1 MKPKIAIIVCGLS
14 ENRQFVTNSYVQAVR
29 YSGGLP
35 LIIPLVKSNIA
46 IKEYI
51 SLCDGFLF
59 CGGGDITPLLFGQEP
74 VDKLGETNITLDI
87 FQLRFMRH
95 VLLSGKPVLAICR
108 GMQLLNVACNGTIC
122 QDISLKQKDYINHMQ
137 QSSSRK
143 DISHKVI
150 MKSGTLLHRLIGK
163 IVYTNSYHHQTID
176 LLGKGLI
183 ASAHTSDGL
192 IEGIEQ
198 TDSPF
203 AVGVQWHPEAMY
215 RSTPAMRKLF
225 SAFIHTSRLMSE

>member
-1 MKPKIAIIVCGLS
+1 MKPKIAIIVCGIS
-14 ENRQFVTNSYVQAVR
+14 ENRQFVTNAYIQAVR

-35 LIIPLVKSNIA
+35 LVVPLVKSNTA
-46 IKEYI
+46 IREYI

-74 VDKLGETNITLDI
+74 LDKLGETDITLDI

-95 VLLSGKPVLAICR
+95 TLLSRKPILAICR

-122 QDISLKQKDYINHMQ
+122 QDISLRQKDFINHMQ
-137 QSSSRK
+137 QSSRK

-150 MKSGTLLHRLIGK
+150 VKSGTILHRLIGK
-163 IVYTNSYHHQTID
+163 IIYTNSFHHQAIEQ
-176 LLGKGLI
+176 LGKGLL
-183 ASAHTSDGL
+183 ASAHTSDGI
-192 IEGIEQ
+192 IEGIEL
-198 TDSPF
+198 TDYSF
-203 AVGVQWHPEAMY
+203 GIGVQWHPEAMY

-225 SAFIHTSRLMSE
+225 SSFIHTSRLMCE

>member
-1 MKPKIAIIVCGLS
+1 MKPKIAIIVCGFS
-14 ENRQFVTNSYVQAVR
+14 ENRQFVTNAYIQAVR

-35 LIIPLVKSNIA
+35 LIIPLIKSNTA
-46 IKEYI
+46 IQEYI

-74 VDKLGETNITLDI
+74 VEKIGKTDITLDI

-95 VLLSGKPVLAICR
+95 VLLSGKPLLAICR

-122 QDISLKQKDYINHMQ
+122 QDISLKQNDCINHMQ
-137 QSSSRK
+137 HSYSRK

-150 MKSGTLLHRLIGK
+150 VKSGSLLHKLIGK

-176 LLGKGLI
+176 RLGKGLI
-183 ASAHTSDGL
+183 ASAHTSDGI
-192 IEGIEQ
+192 IEGIERI
-198 TDSPF
+198 DYSF
-203 AVGVQWHPEAMY
+203 AIGVQWHPEALY
-215 RSTPAMRKLF
+215 RSTPAMRALF
-225 SAFIHTSRLMSE
+225 SSFIHTSRLMRE

>member
-35 LIIPLVKSNIA
+35 LIIPLVKSNVA
-46 IKEYI
+46 IHEYI

-74 VDKLGETNITLDI
+74 VDKLGETNIILDI

-108 GMQLLNVACNGTIC
+108 GMQLLNVACNGTVC
-122 QDISLKQKDYINHMQ
+122 QDISIKVKDSINHMQ
-137 QSSSRK
+137 RSFSRK
-143 DISHKVI
+143 DISHKVTV
-150 MKSGTLLHRLIGK
+150 KSGTHLHRIIGN

-176 LLGKGLI
+176 RLGKGLI
-183 ASAHTSDGL
+183 SCAHTSDGI
-192 IEGIEQ
+192 IEGIEL
-198 TDSPF
+198 TDHSF
-203 AVGVQWHPEAMY
+203 SIGVQWHPEAMY
-215 RSTPAMRKLF
+215 RSTPVMRRLF
-225 SAFIHTSRLMSE
+225 SSFIHASRLADE

>member
-14 ENRQFVTNSYVQAVR
+14 ENRQFVTNAYIQSVR

-35 LIIPLVKSNIA
+35 LIVPLVKSNTA
-46 IKEYI
+46 ISEYI

-74 VDKLGETNITLDI
+74 LDKLGKTDITLDI
-87 FQLRFMRH
+87 FQLRFMRN
-95 VLLSGKPVLAICR
+95 VLLSGKPILAICR
-108 GMQLLNVACNGTIC
+108 GMQLLNVSCGGTIC
-122 QDISLKQKDYINHMQ
+122 QDISLKQKDCINHMQ
-137 QSSSRK
+137 HSARK

-150 MKSGTLLHRLIGK
+150 VKSGSLLHRLIGK
-163 IVYTNSYHHQTID
+163 IIFTNSFHHQAVDVI
-176 LLGKGLI
+176 GKGLI
-183 ASAHTSDGL
+183 ASAHTSDGI
-192 IEGIEQ
+192 IEGIEL
-198 TDSPF
+198 TDYSF
-203 AVGVQWHPEAMY
+203 AVGIQWHPEAMY

>member
-1 MKPKIAIIVCGLS
+1 MKPKIAIIVCGFS
-14 ENRQFVTNSYVQAVR
+14 ENRQFVTNAYTQAVR

-35 LIIPLVKSNIA
+35 LIVPLVKSNTA
-46 IKEYI
+46 IQEYI
-51 SLCDGFLF
+51 YLCDGFLF

-74 VDKLGETNITLDI
+74 LDKLGETDITLDI

-95 VLLSGKPVLAICR
+95 ILLSGKPILAICR

-122 QDISLKQKDYINHMQ
+122 QDISLKQKDFINHMQ
-137 QSSSRK
+137 HSSRK

-150 MKSGTLLHRLIGK
+150 IKSGTILHRLIGK
-163 IVYTNSYHHQTID
+163 IIYTNSFHHQAIEQ
-176 LLGKGLI
+176 LGKSLL
-183 ASAHTSDGL
+183 ASAHTSDG
-192 IEGIEQ
+192 IVEGIELA
-198 TDSPF
+198 DYSF

-225 SAFIHTSRLMSE
+225 SAFIHTSRLMCE